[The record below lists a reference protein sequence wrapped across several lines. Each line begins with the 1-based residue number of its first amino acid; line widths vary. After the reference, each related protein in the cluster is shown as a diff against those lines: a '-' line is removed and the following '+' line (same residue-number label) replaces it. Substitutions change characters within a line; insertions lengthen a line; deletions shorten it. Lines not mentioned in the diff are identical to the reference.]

1 MGQRATAETIAGVA
15 ELLYT
20 QSQQQTD
27 VNETHSPI
35 ASKGSFCY
43 LKVKNNSNLSSPK
56 KCHIIQE
63 KRHCINFSYL
73 NIGGLTKLDCLRG
86 TGGHVDFHGGAR
98 G

>member
-1 MGQRATAETIAGVA
+1 MAPLKIDVLTDTFGSDEVTVQMGMFDTV
-15 ELLYT
+15 
-20 QSQQQTD
+20 
-27 VNETHSPI
+27 

-86 TGGHVDFHGGAR
+86 TGGHVDFHGGSR